1 MVDLSESTLSITVLG
16 FFLDGRLKCVKEQ
29 TYLMK
34 KIKGYHGKDIQ
45 VEYFKPM

>member
-1 MVDLSESTLSITVLG
+1 MVDLSESTFSITVLG

-34 KIKGYHGKDIQ
+34 KSRA
-45 VEYFKPM
+45 VTARTFK